1 MRPSFFAL
9 ATFVLALGGVAC
21 KQTPDEIVGKDP
33 NAKPQPPGGGGA
45 GATGPAT
52 PIKAPL
58 GLQANTAGLPPSG
71 TLYADF
77 DTDMGKISCKLL
89 DDKAPIA
96 VANFVG
102 LARGVQ
108 PFQDP
113 VSQQWVKR
121 PAYDGVVFH
130 RVVKGFMIQGGDP
143 SGLGTGDP
151 GYVFPDE
158 VWPGSK
164 HDHAGQLCMANKGK
178 NTNGM
183 QFFITDGAAP
193 WLDGGYTIFGE
204 CSPEDVVHKIGAT
217 PVAGETPVNKPRISK
232 VTIRRE

>member
-1 MRPSFFAL
+1 MRPSVLLSFAL
-9 ATFVLALGGVAC
+9 SLAFLGC

-33 NAKPQPPGGGGA
+33 NAKGAPNPGGA
-45 GATGPAT
+45 GAGGGGPITA
-52 PIKAPL
+52 IKSPYT
-58 GLQANTAGLPPSG
+58 LQAVTEGLAKAG
-71 TLYADF
+71 TLYADL

-89 DDKAPIA
+89 DDKAPVA

-102 LARGVQ
+102 LARGIQ
-108 PFQDP
+108 PFKDP
-113 VSQQWVKR
+113 VGGSWVRR

-143 SGLGTGDP
+143 SGMGTGDP
-151 GYVFPDE
+151 GYVFADE

-164 HDHAGQLCMANKGK
+164 HDHAGQLCMANKGP

-204 CSPEDVVHKIGAT
+204 CSPEETIHKIGNT
-217 PVAGETPVNKPRISK
+217 PVQGETPVTKPRISK
-232 VTIRRE
+232 IVIRRE